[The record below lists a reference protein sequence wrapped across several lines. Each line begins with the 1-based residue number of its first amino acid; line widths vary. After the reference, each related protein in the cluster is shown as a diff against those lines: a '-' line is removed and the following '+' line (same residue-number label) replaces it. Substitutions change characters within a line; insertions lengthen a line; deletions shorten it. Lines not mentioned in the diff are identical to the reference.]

1 MSPGFEP
8 VIRRLEQA
16 GMIVAG
22 LCVTAIMLIVCW
34 DAGGRYLIG
43 RPLPWAFDLVTNYLL
58 VIAAWFAVAGT
69 FRRGDHIS
77 INLLHAKLSPRV
89 QAAVDIAC
97 SVLAVLLFSG
107 IAWGAAVHAQE
118 AWASKEFYPGAVMWP
133 VWLSFAPIPI
143 GAGLLILRLVHHV
156 AMLVRRGEDPYVDT
170 EAEEG
175 AE

>member
-34 DAGGRYLIG
+34 DAGGRYIIG

-58 VIAAWFAVAGT
+58 VTPPGSRWRAPFGVAT
-69 FRRGDHIS
+69 TSASTCCVRSSRRACRRPS
-77 INLLHAKLSPRV
+77 TSRA
-89 QAAVDIAC
+89 AC
-97 SVLAVLLFSG
+97 SPSCCSAG

-156 AMLVRRGEDPYVDT
+156 GDARAAG
-170 EAEEG
+170 
-175 AE
+175 